1 MHEKLPLYPS
11 SDLDRPDALI
21 AALGSFWA
29 RLYTAKDQL
38 NSYVQSTSVLAAQTY
53 QNLLETVQALS
64 RYDVPIFHR
73 QFWQPI
79 VLRKSN
85 LGTIVNNFFDE
96 SGRRFDVEPLNFD
109 GLGGSTLFYFQA
121 PPDLVSVKQ
130 LFNQIIAPTTVFS
143 EGVDY
148 IVDTKINA
156 LILTKN
162 PFENPAFLRRQVV
175 TGGVADE
182 EIVLWGFNAD
192 FDYEYIFN
200 QFAYALNLRLKSG
213 QNFKDFLNALINSF
227 LNGGAAARDIDTV
240 LSVLCGIPVVAGARE
255 TVEVVDHDNHGLF
268 VATDQ
273 RVYRFRATAEPV
285 VVPGQVVFAGDQL
298 VDGFKVDELFVS
310 SPSTPGDDTLCCPAP
325 NVELWASAAT
335 SLVTENDAALILNPN
350 QPVCRQPGVLQ
361 SLALD
366 SGFLAACFY
375 GDLVFEN
382 RPLPVHVDAAHPSGY
397 TFVSFPVRGLPADV
411 DNFFNEIHAR
421 GVEAAQQENPPCPP
435 GTKKYTLA
443 HYLDKRTNR
452 ISEPTAAH
460 LPAAINPLKFIVENV
475 LRNNL
480 FIVKINTNALG
491 QNRLGLYNIRQ
502 VRRLIPPGT
511 AMLLVFN
518 LAPRTD
524 IISAEDDIHEQLR
537 TFVGAEP
544 AADVIDENFVQ
555 DSGATARLLSG
566 TCQ

>member
-1 MHEKLPLYPS
+1 V
-11 SDLDRPDALI
+11 
-21 AALGSFWA
+21 AALGSFWS

-38 NSYVQSTSVLAAQTY
+38 NSYVQGTAVLAAQTY
-53 QNLLETVQALS
+53 QNILETVQALS

-85 LGTIVNNFFDE
+85 TGTIVNNFFD
-96 SGRRFDVEPLNFD
+96 SHGRRFDVEARNFD

-121 PPDLVSVKQ
+121 PQKLVSVKQ
-130 LFNQIIAPTTVFS
+130 LFNQIIAPTVAYT

-148 IVDTKINA
+148 IVDTKTNA
-156 LILTKN
+156 LIFVKN
-162 PFENPAFLRRQVV
+162 PFDNPGILRRQVSV
-175 TGGVADE
+175 GGVTDE
-182 EIVLWGFNAD
+182 ELVLWGFNAD

-213 QNFKDFLNALINSF
+213 QNFKDFLNALITSF
-227 LNGGAAARDIDTV
+227 LNGGASAKDVDIV
-240 LSVLCGIPVVAGARE
+240 LSVLCGIPVVGSPRE
-255 TVEVVDHDNHGLF
+255 TVAAVEYDNHGLF

-273 RVYRFRATAEPV
+273 HVYRFRATADPV

-298 VDGFKVDELFVS
+298 VDGFKIDELFVGS
-310 SPSTPGDDTLCCPAP
+310 SQLGATDDPALCCPAP
-325 NVELWASAAT
+325 NTELWASKTA
-335 SLVTENDAALILNPN
+335 SLITENDTALILDPN
-350 QPVCRQPGVLQ
+350 QPLCRLPNVLP

-382 RPLPVHVDAAHPSGY
+382 KELPVTVDAAHPSGY

-411 DNFFNEIHAR
+411 ENFFEEIHLR
-421 GVEAAQQENPPCPP
+421 GVTAAQQNTGEPCPP
-435 GTKKYTLA
+435 GVKKYTLA
-443 HYLDKRTNR
+443 HYLDRRANP
-452 ISEPTAAH
+452 ISEPDASH
-460 LPAAINPLKFIVENV
+460 LPTTINPLKFIVENV

-480 FIVKINTNALG
+480 FIVKINASALG

-524 IISAEDDIHEQLR
+524 TIFAEDDIHEQLR
-537 TFVGAEP
+537 LFVGAEP
-544 AADVIDENFVQ
+544 AADVIDETLVQ
-555 DSGATARLLSG
+555 DRGATARLLSG